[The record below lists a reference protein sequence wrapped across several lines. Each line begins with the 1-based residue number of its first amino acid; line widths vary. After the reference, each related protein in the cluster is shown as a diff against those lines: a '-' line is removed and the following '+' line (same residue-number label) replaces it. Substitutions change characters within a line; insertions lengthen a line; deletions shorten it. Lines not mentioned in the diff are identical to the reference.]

1 MTGYRGR
8 IGVYELLVMD
18 GALADAIRR
27 EDLGEF
33 ERLAAAQQGIRA
45 DRGAR
50 AALRNRPRDVRR
62 RGHARDYR
70 VSRTPSAS
78 SSLLDD
84 VLTSA
89 DADPGAADLER
100 AAES

>member
-18 GALADAIRR
+18 GGLADAIRR
-27 EDLGEF
+27 EDLSEF
-33 ERLAAAQQGIRA
+33 ERLAARSPGFVPIVER
-45 DRGAR
+45 
-50 AALRNRPRDVRR
+50 ALRYAIDLVTS
-62 RGHARDYR
+62 
-70 VSRTPSAS
+70 VEEVMRTMSGLEDLDMNP
-78 SSLLDD
+78 SLLED

-89 DADPGAADLER
+89 DPQPSVVDDER